1 MELEKKKAESFAA
14 FKSEFLPTN
23 CSSWL
28 KLTSASSADFV
39 KVYNED
45 FRSKLAKELVDLQQE
60 QRDSLACLREA
71 RDKLKEPSGTILK
84 NLNILLSLFTN
95 NSKTPHSCTDPWIN
109 ELAVRRNAALFLE
122 QKANYLNILYRIY
135 SQVKHLHF
143 ELSRKLA
150 DLSEEY
156 FRILERFGM
165 STTIENMNNVNPFG
179 SNIVT
184 WDDLILKQYSL
195 DYDWK
200 LECPPLDG
208 LLFTLFSNL
217 KSLGAALSLQITKS
231 SSIPRIF
238 SEQFLR
244 IGFLQKSVSGIISR
258 SWQVFFVI
266 LQPSTRYLHFYKT
279 SSSSSSSI
287 NSTNLLVPSIGTSY
301 TKASLQDLNLLATQF
316 FLQNPHQPASLSP
329 QILTPSMSF
338 SLSKESKA
346 AAGDPGTFTF
356 VLRANSNE
364 KITLRAFCE
373 EEFVDWVIS
382 LNEVI
387 KSCGAESKHEN
398 EELKN
403 RNDSKDSLSS
413 PSISGTIAD
422 ISEPQQQE
430 SESSHSPSY
439 SQPSAPIVDLENP
452 WS

>member
-1 MELEKKKAESFAA
+1 M
-14 FKSEFLPTN
+14 
-23 CSSWL
+23 
-28 KLTSASSADFV
+28 
-39 KVYNED
+39 
-45 FRSKLAKELVDLQQE
+45 
-60 QRDSLACLREA
+60 
-71 RDKLKEPSGTILK
+71 
-84 NLNILLSLFTN
+84 
-95 NSKTPHSCTDPWIN
+95 
-109 ELAVRRNAALFLE
+109 RRNAALFLE

-200 LECPPLDG
+200 LECPPPRRSP
-208 LLFTLFSNL
+208 FHLFSNL

-244 IGFLQKSVSGIISR
+244 IRFLQNQFRGSLVDRGKF
-258 SWQVFFVI
+258 FFVI

-301 TKASLQDLNLLATQF
+301 TASLQDLNLLASQF
-316 FLQNPHQPASLSP
+316 FSFKIRTNPPAFPHKSLRLPCPFHFQRNPKRLQVIREL
-329 QILTPSMSF
+329 
-338 SLSKESKA
+338 
-346 AAGDPGTFTF
+346 
-356 VLRANSNE
+356 LRLFWANSNE

-373 EEFVDWVIS
+373 ENS
-382 LNEVI
+382 LI
-387 KSCGAESKHEN
+387 GSF
-398 EELKN
+398 
-403 RNDSKDSLSS
+403 
-413 PSISGTIAD
+413 P
-422 ISEPQQQE
+422 
-430 SESSHSPSY
+430 
-439 SQPSAPIVDLENP
+439 
-452 WS
+452 

>member
-1 MELEKKKAESFAA
+1 MVMELEKQKAESFAA

-28 KLTSASSADFV
+28 KLTSAPSADFV

-60 QRDSLACLREA
+60 QRDSLTCLREA
-71 RDKLKEPSGTILK
+71 RDKLNEPSRIILK
-84 NLNILLSLFTN
+84 NLNILLALFTN
-95 NSKTPHSCTDPWIN
+95 DSKTPHSTDPWIT

-122 QKANYLNILYRIY
+122 QKANYLSILYRIY

-150 DLSEEY
+150 DLSDEY

-165 STTIENMNNVNPFG
+165 STTNENVNPFG
-179 SNIVT
+179 SNLSST
-184 WDDLILKQYSL
+184 WDDLILKQYSV

-217 KSLGAALSLQITKS
+217 KSLGAEISLQITKS

-258 SWQVFFVI
+258 SWQVYFVI

-279 SSSSSSSI
+279 SSSSS
-287 NSTNLLVPSIGTSY
+287 NNANTNLLVPSIGTSY

-316 FLQNPHQPASLSP
+316 SLQNPHQPASLSP

-356 VLRANSNE
+356 VLRASSNE

-387 KSCGAESKHEN
+387 KSCAVESKHEN
-398 EELKN
+398 DEIKN
-403 RNDSKDSLSS
+403 RKDSKDSLSS
-413 PSISGTIAD
+413 PSISGTSPS
-422 ISEPQQQE
+422 ISEPQEQE
-430 SESSHSPSY
+430 SAPY
-439 SQPSAPIVDLENP
+439 VQPSAPIVDLENP